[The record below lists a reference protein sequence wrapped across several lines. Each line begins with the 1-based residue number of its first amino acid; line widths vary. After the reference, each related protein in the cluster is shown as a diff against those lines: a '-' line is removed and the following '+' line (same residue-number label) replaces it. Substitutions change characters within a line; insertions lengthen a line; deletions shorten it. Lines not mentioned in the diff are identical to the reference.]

1 MLSSLI
7 LCNINESFL
16 NQIVT
21 CNEKWILYNW
31 QWPTQWLDWEEASKH
46 FPMPNRHQKRSW
58 SLFSGLLP
66 VWFTTVFWILAKPLH
81 LTSMLSKLMRCT
93 ETAMPE
99 ASIGQQKG
107 SNSYLQENPIARCT
121 TSSPKVEWIGLWCF
135 ALFTMFTWR
144 LTNWLLLL
152 QTSWQLFAGKTLPQW
167 TGCRKCFSRV
177 HQILKHGFL
186 CYRDKQISHWQTC
199 WL

>member
-1 MLSSLI
+1 MNHFSIKLWHAMKSEFYTIGNDQLNGWTEKKLQSTSQRQTVTKKGHGHCSVVCCLSDSLQFF
-7 LCNINESFL
+7 ESWQ
-16 NQIVT
+16 NHYIWEV
-21 CNEKWILYNW
+21 CSANW
-31 QWPTQWLDWEEASKH
+31 WDAPK
-46 FPMPNRHQKRSW
+46 
-58 SLFSGLLP
+58 
-66 VWFTTVFWILAKPLH
+66 
-81 LTSMLSKLMRCT
+81 
-93 ETAMPE
+93 TAMPE

-121 TSSPKVEWIGLWCF
+121 TNTPKVEWIGLWCF
-135 ALFTMFTWR
+135 ASFTMFTWR

-152 QTSWQLFAGKTLPQW
+152 QTSRQLFAGKTLPQW

>member
-7 LCNINESFL
+7 LCNNNESFL
-16 NQIVT
+16 NQIVA

-46 FPMPNRHQKRSW
+46 FPTPNRHQKRSW

-81 LTSMLSKLMRCT
+81 LRSMFSKLLRCT
-93 ETAMPE
+93 ENCNAWSQHWSTE
-99 ASIGQQKG
+99 RVQFLSTR
-107 SNSYLQENPIARCT
+107 EPIARCT
-121 TSSPKVEWIGLWCF
+121 TNTPKVELIGLWCF

-152 QTSWQLFAGKTLPQW
+152 QTSRQLFAGKTLPQW